1 MRDKYL
7 NTFQLFRK
15 MFNPNRP
22 RITDWQTVQALQ
34 IQFETVTAGIKKPFM
49 QIRR

>member
-15 MFNPNRP
+15 MF
-22 RITDWQTVQALQ
+22 TQTVHALQ
-34 IQFETVTAGIKKPFM
+34 IDKPSKHYRFNS
-49 QIRR
+49 RL